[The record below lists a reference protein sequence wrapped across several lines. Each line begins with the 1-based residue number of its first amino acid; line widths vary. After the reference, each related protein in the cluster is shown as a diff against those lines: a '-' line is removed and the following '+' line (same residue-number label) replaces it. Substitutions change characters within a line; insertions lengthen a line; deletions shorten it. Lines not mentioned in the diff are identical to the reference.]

1 VTPQDSAESR
11 LLATI
16 DVGTNSVLL
25 QVARRGAAGQ
35 VEVLEDR
42 ATITR
47 LGQGIDR
54 TQRLDDAAVARTL
67 SVLSDYARRARELG
81 ARIVAVGTSAARDA
95 TNAAHFLAQ
104 AERILGTPLAVLSGN
119 EEAELTYLGATQ
131 GLSLDADELCVVDIG
146 GGSTE
151 IVRGRRGRIVQSV
164 SLDIGAVRLTE
175 RHGVSAPATPAQ
187 LAAVEADVARAL
199 AASRVKPS
207 TPLVA
212 IAGTAT
218 TLAAILGRVAP
229 YDPKRIH
236 GARVSTE
243 QLRELTS
250 ALAAMPLAERHL
262 IPGLDPGRADV
273 IVTGALLLLGLV
285 KVAEAS
291 EITVSNGG
299 VRMGLAVRWLSQFPV
314 DPTRGSE

>member
-1 VTPQDSAESR
+1 MSAENRGTSR

-16 DVGTNSVLL
+16 DVGTNSVLM
-25 QVARRGAAGQ
+25 QVARRGADGQ
-35 VEVLEDR
+35 VQVLEDR

-67 SVLSDYARRARELG
+67 TVLTEYARRAHELG
-81 ARIVAVGTSAARDA
+81 AEIQAVGTSAARDA
-95 TNAAHFLAQ
+95 KNAAHFLTQ
-104 AERILGTPLAVLSGN
+104 AERILGTPLAVISGS

-131 GLSLDADELCVVDIG
+131 GLQLHTGELCVVDIG

-151 IVRGRRGRIVQSV
+151 IVRGQQGRIVASV

-175 RHGVSAPATPAQ
+175 RHGVTAPATATQ

-199 AASRVKPS
+199 AASAVKPS
-207 TPLVA
+207 APLVA

-218 TLAAILGRVAP
+218 TLAAIIGKVAP

-236 GARVSTE
+236 GARVSVTH
-243 QLRELTS
+243 LRALTS
-250 ALAAMPLAERHL
+250 KLAAMPLAERHL